1 MTWRRSAHLTRIRAV
16 IVADGEI
23 DLAVLRA
30 TLVPAAGETVLAI
43 GADGG
48 TRHFESAG
56 RLPDL
61 VCGDAD
67 SLDADELQRL
77 RDRGTAVELHPSD
90 KDESDTELCV
100 RAALER
106 GAAQIVILGALG
118 GSRVEHGIANQLLLA
133 APLLDGMD
141 AVMLHGATSIRRIG
155 TVEGP
160 GRVEIDGTA
169 EDFVSLLPLDDPV
182 TGVSTDGLRYPLS
195 AEALAIGS
203 TRGLSNE
210 LTGHHAAVTTT
221 GGRLLV
227 IHTPRP
233 EATAEAQGA
242 AS

>member
-1 MTWRRSAHLTRIRAV
+1 MAIIRAV

-23 DLAVLRA
+23 DSEALRVS
-30 TLVPAAGETVLAI
+30 LVPDADEMVLAI

-48 TRHFESAG
+48 ARHLEAAG
-56 RLPDL
+56 RQPDL

-67 SLDADELQRL
+67 SLSEDDLQRL
-77 RDRGTAVELHPSD
+77 RDRGTAVELYPAD

-106 GAAQIVILGALG
+106 GATRIVIFGALG
-118 GSRVEHGIANQLLLA
+118 GSRVEHGVANQLLLA
-133 APLLDGMD
+133 APLLDGVDMTI
-141 AVMLHGATSIRRIG
+141 LHAGTSIRRIG

-160 GRVEIDGTA
+160 GAAEIVGAAT
-169 EDFVSLLPLDDPV
+169 DFVSLLPLDDPV
-182 TGVSTDGLRYPLS
+182 TGISTDGLRYPLGL
-195 AEALAIGS
+195 EPLALGS

-210 LTGHHAAVTTT
+210 LLGSHATVTST

-233 EATAEAQGA
+233 AGTAEPRGDPA
-242 AS
+242 